1 MVAFLVFLIL
11 FFSNLCFSQSEL
23 EDSDFATPGASKEV
37 SDNQRCEL
45 SDDQKLI
52 ELLDVQLR
60 KFNPSPKDATDV
72 GGAQMNPAEV
82 QQNTIRFYN
91 EQLID
96 REPVK
101 LKIETFTSLGGDTLA
116 ALIERSSKIL
126 LKHPDKCEFFRLYGD
141 QVIGSFE
148 MSFQRILQLYASA
161 VNKDNAIA
169 QEFIRTQLVPSKMTV
184 DDALMALY
192 DDYGYQQ
199 NVIESLL
206 PEDVRSLFFGENQV
220 INIADVAESKLLAFS
235 LLGGK
240 ITGEKD
246 QLYLFAPDSKKG
258 LLGSNETIVYSS
270 SGKIYEV
277 PLLNIPL
284 ALNVM
289 RSLGF
294 NAKIIILG
302 HVYIDSSTYCKVGEG
317 GMWYHYTG
325 DNKRMGCDFLSNTIR
340 SIKEK
345 TLDLSEGYIL
355 FKESIDRVQD
365 LQKNM

>member
-1 MVAFLVFLIL
+1 MLFILIIFLLL
-11 FFSNLCFSQSEL
+11 TPSTSFSQTEL
-23 EDSDFATPGASKEV
+23 DDNDFSVPGNETEII
-37 SDNQRCEL
+37 DNPQCAL
-45 SDDQKLI
+45 SDVKLK
-52 ELLDVQLR
+52 
-60 KFNPSPKDATDV
+60 KFDPNPKDSTEV
-72 GGAQMNPAEV
+72 GGGQMNPAEV

-116 ALIERSSKIL
+116 SLIERSSKIL
-126 LKHPDKCEFFRLYGD
+126 LKHPEKCEFFRLYGN

-161 VNKDNAIA
+161 VNKDNEIA

-206 PEDVRSLFFGENQV
+206 PDDVRALFFGENQV

-246 QLYLFAPDSKKG
+246 ELYLFAPDSKKG

-302 HVYIDSSTYCKVGEG
+302 HVYIDSTTYCKVGEA

-325 DNKRMGCDFLSNTIR
+325 DNKRMGCDFLSNTIK
-340 SIKEK
+340 SIKEQ
-345 TLDLSEGYIL
+345 TLDLSEGYTL
-355 FKESIDRVQD
+355 FKESIDRVQN